1 MTESERVH
9 VSVSVALV
17 TDRNKQ
23 VLLPFDENWG
33 MFTLPMSRRRQGT
46 TGKEPATS
54 AALRRIAA
62 GI

>member
-23 VLLPFDENWG
+23 VLLP
-33 MFTLPMSRRRQGT
+33 RRPRD
-46 TGKEPATS
+46 
-54 AALRRIAA
+54 
-62 GI
+62 